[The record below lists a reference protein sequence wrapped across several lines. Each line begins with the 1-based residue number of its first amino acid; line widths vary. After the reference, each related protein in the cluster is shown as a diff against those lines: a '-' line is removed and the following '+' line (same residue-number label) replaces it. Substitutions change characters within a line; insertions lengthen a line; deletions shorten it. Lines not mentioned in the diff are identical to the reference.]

1 MSEANPVKA
10 MSALIPEPI
19 TTPEGVVVRPL
30 TLGVFALLERIKSPT
45 LVRCKTDS
53 LALLP
58 SLYILTHDP
67 REVLERFGELDA
79 LAVAW
84 ADTLPPH
91 AIGAIEAAAAVQ
103 IQRMLDVIA
112 PEGDSK
118 KKRPQ
123 RLDHLPRA
131 VGVRDLPVDAGA
143 DSVARS
149 GCDRRADAAAVAL
162 QRRETPVHPIR
173 NRDD

>member
-10 MSALIPEPI
+10 MRALVPEPI
-19 TTPEGVVVRPL
+19 VTPEGVAVRPL
-30 TLGVFALLERIKSPT
+30 TLGTFALLERIKSPT
-45 LVRCKTDS
+45 LVKCTTDS

-118 KKRPQ
+118 KKTTTAGSPPSCSGRARPTPGRWS
-123 RLDHLPRA
+123 RLCGAFLPR
-131 VGVRDLPVDAGA
+131 P
-143 DSVARS
+143 S
-149 GCDRRADAAAVAL
+149 C
-162 QRRETPVHPIR
+162 
-173 NRDD
+173 